1 MDTKLLGKMIA
12 TEFKKLLKET
22 KKESDKKDEIE
33 RAKEQ
38 EKID

>member
-1 MDTKLLGKMIA
+1 LDTKELGKMIA

-22 KKESDKKDEIE
+22 KKESDKKEEIE

-38 EKID
+38 ERVD